1 MKKLLLSAFGA
12 VFSMFLFAQQDPQF
26 SQNMHNRLFPNP
38 GVAGSNNAI
47 CATILGRQQ
56 WTGFTGQPNTYL
68 LSVHGPVRL
77 LHGGV
82 GLNVYQDELGQE
94 KTFGLK
100 AAYAY
105 RMTIGIGEL
114 GFGAAAGMVNKS
126 IGSAWV
132 FNDPNDTK
140 IPTNGAG
147 DTGFDLDF
155 GLYYK
160 TPALFLGLSTTHIT
174 QSQLEEVSPPLQDF
188 GYKVARHYYIMA
200 GYNHNFKSFPLALQP
215 MVYVKSDAAST
226 QVDLNLVAVYN
237 NLVWAG
243 VSYRFQDA
251 VVPMIG
257 VQKDIGPGTLKFGYS
272 YDVTTSLLKSYAKM
286 THEIMLGYC
295 FNIPENNPS
304 GKHKTVRFL

>member
-1 MKKLLLSAFGA
+1 MKKLLLSFWGG
-12 VFSMFLFAQQDPQF
+12 VFCMFLFAQQDPQF

-47 CATILGRQQ
+47 CATLLGRQQ
-56 WTGFTGQPNTYL
+56 WMGFTGQPKTYL
-68 LSVHGPVRL
+68 LSVHAPIRL
-77 LHGGV
+77 LHGGA
-82 GLNVYQDELGQE
+82 GLSVSQDELGQE

-114 GFGAAAGMVNKS
+114 GIGAAAGMVNKS
-126 IGSAWV
+126 IGNTWTA
-132 FNDPNDTK
+132 NDPNDNK
-140 IPTNGAG
+140 IPMNGAG

-174 QSQLEEVSPPLQDF
+174 QSELKEVSNTQDF
-188 GYKVARHYYIMA
+188 SYKVARHYYVMA

-215 MVYVKSDAAST
+215 MVFVKSDAAST
-226 QVDLNLVAVYN
+226 QVDVNVIAIYN

-243 VSYRFQDA
+243 VSYRVQDA
-251 VVPMIG
+251 IVPMIG
-257 VQKDIGPGTLKFGYS
+257 VQKDIGPGTIKFGYS
-272 YDVTTSLLKSYAKM
+272 YDVTTSILKQYSSGS
-286 THEIMLGYC
+286 HEIMLGYC
-295 FNIPENNPS
+295 FNMADQKQS

>member
-1 MKKLLLSAFGA
+1 MKKLLLSAWG
-12 VFSMFLFAQQDPQF
+12 VVICVFLFAQQDPQF

-47 CATILGRQQ
+47 CATLLGRQQ
-56 WTGFTGQPNTYL
+56 WMGFTGQPKTYL
-68 LSVHGPVRL
+68 LSVHAPIRL
-77 LHGGV
+77 LHGGA
-82 GLNVYQDELGQE
+82 GLSVSQDELGQE

-114 GFGAAAGMVNKS
+114 GIGAGAGMVNKS
-126 IGSAWV
+126 IGNTWTA
-132 FNDPNDTK
+132 NDPNDNK
-140 IPTNGAG
+140 IPVNGAG

-174 QSQLEEVSPPLQDF
+174 QSELEEVSTGQDF
-188 GYKVARHYYIMA
+188 SYKVARHYYVMA
-200 GYNHNFKSFPLALQP
+200 GYNHNFKGFPLALQP
-215 MVYVKSDAAST
+215 MVFVKSDAAST
-226 QVDLNLVAVYN
+226 QVDVNVIALYN

-243 VSYRFQDA
+243 VSYRVQDA
-251 VVPMIG
+251 IVPMIG

-272 YDVTTSLLKSYAKM
+272 YDVTTSILKQYSSGS
-286 THEIMLGYC
+286 HEIMLGYC
-295 FNIPENNPS
+295 FNMADQNQS
-304 GKHKTVRFL
+304 GKHKSVRFL

>member
-1 MKKLLLSAFGA
+1 MKKLLLSSSGLL
-12 VFSMFLFAQQDPQF
+12 FSLFLYAQQDPQF

-56 WTGFTGQPNTYL
+56 WTGFEGQPNTYL
-68 LSVHGPVRL
+68 LNVHGPIRL

-82 GLNVYQDELGQE
+82 GLNVYQDELGNE

-114 GFGAAAGMVNKS
+114 GIGAAAGMVNKS
-126 IGSAWV
+126 IGSEPWKA
-132 FNDPNDTK
+132 NDQNDLV
-140 IPTNGAG
+140 IPQNNSGK
-147 DTGFDLDF
+147 TGFDLDF
-155 GLYYK
+155 GFYYK
-160 TPALFLGLSTTHIT
+160 TPALFLGLSTTHLT
-174 QSQLEEVSPPLQDF
+174 QSELKDAGKNLNYQ
-188 GYKVARHYYIMA
+188 VARHYYVMA
-200 GYNHNFKSFPLALQP
+200 GYNHNLKSIPLALQP
-215 MVYVKSDAAST
+215 MVFVKSDAAST
-226 QVDLNLVAVYN
+226 QLDVNLVAIYN

-243 VSYRFQDA
+243 VSYRVQDA
-251 VVPMIG
+251 LVPMIG

-272 YDVTTSLLKSYAKM
+272 YDVTTSLLKPHAKQ

-295 FNIPENNPS
+295 FNMPDNKQS